1 MVRGRMG
8 SLAVRAVADA
18 RDLPEPAV
26 GGSDPRPANARP
38 ARGRLPLEIHGDSPG
53 IGHGAPAAVDRAAT
67 RPALVQTLVSGKTN

>member
-1 MVRGRMG
+1 MG

-26 GGSDPRPANARP
+26 EGVIPVLRTRVRPEGGCRWRFTEIHPGSDMA
-38 ARGRLPLEIHGDSPG
+38 LS
-53 IGHGAPAAVDRAAT
+53 PAAVDRAAT